1 MVRIFTVTITNS
13 AKKYLSQLKAR
24 TNCDAVEFQITEV
37 NHRRWLLLQCV
48 NTATDAITYFAPF
61 PCPANPDTATL
72 DYDGEKFTIK

>member
-1 MVRIFTVTITNS
+1 MVKIFTVTITNS
-13 AKKYLSQLKAR
+13 AKKYLQDLKTR
-24 TNCDAVEFQITEV
+24 TRCDAVKFAITEV

-61 PCPANPDTATL
+61 PCPMSPDTAIL